1 MRFQTLP
8 EWLQWQEKLHFTE
21 VDPGLERVGQVW
33 KQLGGSSKLPFTVIT
48 VAGTNGKGSSVAI
61 LDTILREA
69 GYRTGTYTS
78 PHLLKYNERICIGG
92 GPCDDSTICESFN
105 RIDNA
110 RGQTSLTYFEFA
122 TLAAVDIFSQQNVD
136 IAILEVGMG
145 GRLDAV
151 NLFDS
156 DIALITPISLDHTS
170 WLGTTREQIG
180 AEKAGVIRQAKPVV
194 CSEANP
200 PNTVLSQ
207 AQILKAPVFLAGSD
221 FKINYESSDNVWQ
234 WSNQSTQI
242 QNLALPALEGLYQ
255 LQNAAAV
262 LQIVALLNEQQYTIS
277 EQHIRTGLTT
287 VKLAGRF
294 QRLPGDI
301 EQIFDVT
308 HNQQGAE
315 NLVKLLADTPCKG
328 RTIAVL
334 AMLKDKDVSALVS
347 ILEKSIDL
355 WYVAGL
361 QGARGMTGHD
371 LAIQVT
377 EIVGEDKVFD
387 HKIVVDAYQQAM
399 QIAQKGDR
407 VLTFG
412 SFHTVESVL
421 RLNNE
426 KPDEA
431 T

>member
-61 LDTILREA
+61 LDTILSEA

-92 GPCDDSTICESFN
+92 SPCDDTTICESFN

-110 RGQTSLTYFEFA
+110 RSQTSLTYFEFA

-242 QNLALPALEGLYQ
+242 QNLALPALEGSYQ

-361 QGARGMTGHD
+361 QGSRGMTGHD

-399 QIAQKGDR
+399 QEAQKGDR